1 MTLIEDIAAWKA
13 DGFDNCLLGVGEQFG
28 EGGVRY
34 VYIYSKK
41 AIIETIANDI
51 VGEIGERGAVTEDQR
66 SELTAQAYDDALE
79 YFNYNIAGAYIGP
92 GMPVFME
99 DTLEDYD
106 E

>member
-1 MTLIEDIAAWKA
+1 MTLIDDIAAWKA

-51 VGEIGERGAVTEDQR
+51 VSEINERDSNDEEQKA
-66 SELTAQAYDDALE
+66 ELISQAYDDALE

-99 DTLEDYD
+99 DTLENTD

>member
-1 MTLIEDIAAWKA
+1 MTLIENIAAWKA

-51 VGEIGERGAVTEDQR
+51 VGEIDERDSNDEEQKA
-66 SELTAQAYDDALE
+66 ELISQAYDDALE

-99 DTLEDYD
+99 DTLEDTD